1 MSLSITRLML
11 IATCSCLFS
20 SVAVAQDHPLDSLSA
35 DEYADVFRLLSTVN
49 SVDETTIYNS
59 IELKQ
64 PAKSFVTQWSP
75 GVSFPR
81 VAVAIVMIGR
91 QFFRVEIDLVGNEVS
106 SWTESTGQGMLTGI
120 DMRTAG
126 RIAQADPRFV
136 DAMDSR
142 GITDLDLLRCTGLA
156 SGNFGSAAEQI
167 QRNFKVTCSIR
178 ESEGTLTG
186 ADTSMVNSFYVP
198 IAGVVVT
205 VDVLSETV
213 IDFVDTGIVPL
224 PQDPWGHSEE
234 EILARFGKRGNEA
247 QPALM
252 SQADGVGYEIDGS
265 NVSWD
270 IWRFRFSVD
279 DRPGVMINNVEVRDG
294 DTWRSVLY
302 EMYLSEVFVPYSDP
316 NEGWYWR
323 TYMDGGEYGF
333 GDAMTTLTRGVDCPE
348 HATYLTTP
356 SPNIDGTVEEREAT
370 VCIFERTNGDPIW
383 RRLGNGRPATDL
395 VVRYAAAVGNYD
407 YLMDYVFK
415 QDGSMK
421 TMVAATG
428 IDAVKAVKATDM
440 ESPTAA
446 EDTRFGT
453 LIRPNIVAAN
463 HSHFFNFRIDFDI
476 DGEQNSFMKAK
487 MVPTTVVE
495 DVPRK
500 SIWTVQ
506 KEVPQREKAAVTKI
520 HTATPAYLA
529 IFNPNVRN
537 DLKQNP
543 GYVLL
548 PGGSVA
554 HSLLDVEDMPVK
566 RNDYVDNQYWVT
578 PYDARERYAG
588 GEFTVQSDG
597 SDTLGKWVNED
608 RSIANTDI
616 VSWYTV
622 GFHHIPRSEDW
633 PVMPSHWVGFTLAP
647 FNFFDHNP
655 SMTVSP

>member
-1 MSLSITRLML
+1 ML
-11 IATCSCLFS
+11 LPIIRFAAIAACSCLFL
-20 SVAVAQDHPLDSLSA
+20 SVVAAQDHPLDSLSA
-35 DEYADVFRLLSTVN
+35 DEYADVFRLLAIVN
-49 SVDETTIYNS
+49 SVDENTIFNS

-64 PAKSFVTQWSP
+64 PTKSFVTQWSS
-75 GVSFPR
+75 GESFPR
-81 VAVAIVMIGR
+81 VAVAIVMIDR
-91 QFFRVEIDLVGNEVS
+91 QFFRAEVDLVRSEIS
-106 SWTESTGQGMLTGI
+106 SWDESAGQGMLTGV
-120 DMRTAG
+120 DMRTAS
-126 RIAQADPRFV
+126 RVAQADPRFV
-136 DAMDSR
+136 DAMGRRD
-142 GITDLDLLRCTGLA
+142 ITDLDMLRCTGLA
-156 SGNFGSAAEQI
+156 SGNFGTAAEQT
-167 QRNFKVTCSIR
+167 QRNFKVTCSVR
-178 ESEGTLTG
+178 ESEGAL
-186 ADTSMVNSFYVP
+186 YVP
-198 IAGVVVT
+198 VAGVVVT
-205 VDVLSETV
+205 VDVLSEVV

-224 PQDPWGHSEE
+224 PQDPWGHTEE
-234 EILARFGKRGNEA
+234 EILARFGERGDEA
-247 QPALM
+247 QPTLM
-252 SQADGVGYEIDGS
+252 SQGKGVGYEIDGS

-270 IWRFRFSVD
+270 IWNFRFSVD
-279 DRPGVMINNVEVRDG
+279 DRAGVMLNNVEVRDG

-323 TYMDGGEYGF
+323 TYMDSGEYGF

-348 HATYLTTP
+348 HAAYLTTL

-370 VCIFERTNGDPIW
+370 VCIFERTIGDPIW
-383 RRLGNGRPATDL
+383 RRRGNGRAATDL

-476 DGEQNSFMKAK
+476 DGEKNSFMRAK
-487 MVPTTVVE
+487 MVPTTVVK
-495 DVPRK
+495 DIPRK

-506 KEVPQREKAAVTKI
+506 REVPEREKAAVTKI
-520 HTATPAYLA
+520 QTATPAYLA
-529 IFNPNVRN
+529 VFNPNVKN
-537 DLKQNP
+537 DLKQNSS
-543 GYVLL
+543 YVLL

-588 GEFTVQSDG
+588 GEFSVQSDG
-597 SDTLGKWVNED
+597 SDTLGKWVNAD
-608 RSIANTDI
+608 RPITNTDI

-655 SMTVSP
+655 SLNVSP